1 MKPLFENWRKF
12 IVEAE
17 TTEKTKE
24 YSLKLPRYRISD
36 QWGEPDSEDRR
47 LIENFIARI
56 PGTDFVAKIN
66 SLNSFVNDCQ
76 ERCQEQKDVSE
87 ILSNLMFLEVLA
99 SVISDF
105 NPNTGGYLFESLLA
119 ALLGGKMIPAAKGEI
134 ADVEVQA
141 AGESEKWS
149 LKFLFG
155 VGAREQYVKGSKPR
169 LLQGIESTGRP
180 MTYVVA
186 IKNKQHKED
195 EVLSMDFYKFTV
207 GSVELGIEGDFDA
220 GDVGKEK
227 ATPCGT
233 TSGLKMSCVKDG
245 GHLIGTLNFGSK
257 TQLRE
262 ITNNYFER
270 LGTVLFDIYDQ
281 IEQLSN
287 NINRFYL
294 ENMDKDAANAADANI
309 ASLQANIKE
318 LKK

>member
-47 LIENFIARI
+47 LVENFIARI
-56 PGTDFVAKIN
+56 PGNDFVAKLN
-66 SLNSFVNDCQ
+66 SLNSFVVDCEEQ
-76 ERCQEQKDVSE
+76 CQQQKDVSE

-105 NPNTGGYLFESLLA
+105 NPQTGGFLFESLLSA
-119 ALLGGKMIPAAKGEI
+119 MLGGKMIPAVEGEI

-141 AGESEKWS
+141 AGQAEKWS

-155 VGAREQYVKGSKPR
+155 GREKYVGGSYDKLIESIREQGQPV
-169 LLQGIESTGRP
+169 
-180 MTYVVA
+180 TYVVA
-186 IKNKQHKED
+186 IKNKSHKEQ
-195 EVLSMDFYKFTV
+195 EVLSIDFYKFTV
-207 GSVELGIEGDFDA
+207 GSAELGVAGDFDA
-220 GDVGKEK
+220 GDVGKQK
-227 ATPCGT
+227 ATDCGT
-233 TSGLKMSCVKDG
+233 GDGLKMSCVADG
-245 GHLIGTLNFGSK
+245 GHLIGTLAFGSK

-309 ASLQANIKE
+309 TSLQANIKE

>member
-47 LIENFIARI
+47 LVENFIARI
-56 PGTDFVAKIN
+56 PGADFVAKLN
-66 SLNSFVNDCQ
+66 SLNSFVVDCEEQ
-76 ERCQEQKDVSE
+76 CQQQKDVSE

-105 NPNTGGYLFESLLA
+105 NPQTGGFLFESLLSA
-119 ALLGGKMIPAAKGEI
+119 MLGGKMIPAVEGEI

-141 AGESEKWS
+141 AGQAEKWS

-155 VGAREQYVKGSKPR
+155 GREKYVGGSYDKLIESIREQGQPV
-169 LLQGIESTGRP
+169 
-180 MTYVVA
+180 TYVVA
-186 IKNKQHKED
+186 IKNKSHKEQ
-195 EVLSMDFYKFTV
+195 EVLSIDFYKFTV
-207 GSVELGIEGDFDA
+207 GSAELGVAGDFDA
-220 GDVGKEK
+220 GDVGKQK
-227 ATPCGT
+227 TTDCGT
-233 TSGLKMSCVKDG
+233 GDGLKMSCVVNG
-245 GHLIGTLNFGSK
+245 GHLIGTLAFGSK